1 MYLQMKLSIPLKDI
15 MLAPGKRFD
24 PAECTEQDVI
34 TRIKKLYGVIAE
46 VMDIVIDGGM
56 AHIEFRDATPEKHK
70 EAMEKLRKG
79 VEEAQKGQLAKAL
92 NLFKEVLAV
101 IPENVDARRNMAR
114 IYLELG
120 NLEKAKEHLYECLQI
135 DPKDDWSSI
144 MLGNIYARNEGN
156 LEVGAFYYEKCLEH
170 HPEDPM
176 VLCNYAA
183 LMVEK
188 GEFQKAEI
196 LFKKALKIKD
206 VPNAYY
212 GLALLYRMAGQMEAA
227 QSVLETFFTRS
238 PHLEGVERLPIYK
251 EAKELYKELSAATG
265 VQKKGH

>member
-1 MYLQMKLSIPLKDI
+1 MKFKIPLKDV
-15 MLAPGKRFD
+15 MVGPGKRFD
-24 PAECTEQDVI
+24 PLESSPQDVI
-34 TRIKKLYGVIAE
+34 ERIRKVYGVIAE
-46 VMDIVIDGGM
+46 VMDISVEEDM
-56 AHIEFRDATPEKHK
+56 VSVEFREATPEKFT
-70 EAMEKLRKG
+70 EAMKNLKSG
-79 VEEAQKGQLAKAL
+79 VTEAKQGQLLKAL
-92 NLFKEVLAV
+92 KLFQKVLTV
-101 IPENVDARRNMAR
+101 VPENVDARRNMAR

-144 MLGNIYARNEGN
+144 MLGNIYARNENN
-156 LEVGAFYYEKCLEH
+156 LDVGAFYYEKCLEH

-212 GLALLYRMAGQMEAA
+212 GLALLYRMAGHMEAA

-251 EAKELYKELSAATG
+251 EARELYKELSAATG

>member
-1 MYLQMKLSIPLKDI
+1 MKFKIPLKDV
-15 MLAPGKRFD
+15 MVGPGKRFD
-24 PAECTEQDVI
+24 PLESSPQDVI
-34 TRIKKLYGVIAE
+34 ERIRKVYGVIAE
-46 VMDIVIDGGM
+46 VMDISVEEDM
-56 AHIEFRDATPEKHK
+56 VSVEFREATPEKFT
-70 EAMEKLRKG
+70 EAMKNLKSG
-79 VEEAQKGQLAKAL
+79 VTEAKQGQLLKAL
-92 NLFKEVLAV
+92 KLFQKVLTV
-101 IPENVDARRNMAR
+101 VPENVDARRNMAR

-212 GLALLYRMAGQMEAA
+212 GLALLYRMAGHMEAA

-251 EAKELYKELSAATG
+251 EARELYKELSAATG

>member
-1 MYLQMKLSIPLKDI
+1 MKIKIPLKDVMI
-15 MLAPGKRFD
+15 GPGKRFD
-24 PAECTEQDVI
+24 PSESSPQDVI
-34 TRIKKLYGVIAE
+34 ERIRKVYGVIAE
-46 VMDIVIDGGM
+46 VMDISIQEGM
-56 AHIEFRDATPEKHK
+56 VSVEFRDATPEKFT
-70 EAMEKLRKG
+70 EAMAKLKNG
-79 VEEAQKGQLAKAL
+79 VTEAEQGRSLKAL
-92 NLFKEVLAV
+92 KLFQEVLTV
-101 IPENVDARRNMAR
+101 VPENVDARRNMAR

-120 NLEKAKEHLYECLQI
+120 NLEKAKKHLYECLQI
-135 DPKDDWSSI
+135 DPEDDWSSV

-176 VLCNYAA
+176 VLCNFAA
-183 LMVEK
+183 LMMEK
-188 GEFQKAEI
+188 KEFQKAEI

-238 PHLEGVERLPIYK
+238 PHLEGVERLPIYN
-251 EAKELYKELSAATG
+251 EAKELYKEVSAAAG
-265 VQKKGH
+265 VRKKGH